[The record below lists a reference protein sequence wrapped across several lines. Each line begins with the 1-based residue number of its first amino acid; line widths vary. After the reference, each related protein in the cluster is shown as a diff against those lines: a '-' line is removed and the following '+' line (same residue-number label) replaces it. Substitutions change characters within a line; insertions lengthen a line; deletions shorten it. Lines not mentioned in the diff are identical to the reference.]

1 MDGQYRGWWLAFL
14 FTLLGLGV
22 ARGERAEWQIPAGER
37 PRSTRPG
44 AVSPLPIPARGDS
57 STAVVTDAD
66 LEPRADATRGELRR
80 AEVRHG
86 EVRHGE
92 VGRGE
97 VGRGELEWAGGPS
110 AEAADREPLPPISA
124 ARPSRA
130 AAAEPVF
137 ELFEFR
143 DLPLVDALRLF
154 SEQTGI
160 NAVASRAAG
169 EQQVSLYLRNVTASH
184 VIQALAKSNNLWTR
198 VEPES
203 GVLHVSTTE
212 EYDRDLATFRDEQT
226 EVFTLLYPNPVDV
239 ARTIE
244 SIFGD
249 RVYLTLDDSRRD
261 TQFED
266 LQQRFERFDMVDER
280 GEGLGLFGTESR
292 GAAGRTGTG
301 RSGAGFGRSRGQD
314 MARDVR
320 AQRERRDT
328 RQLPRLERFEELSG
342 EEIAVLEAYYAEQEA
357 DWDQTRL
364 DELLR
369 RRRAIIYVA
378 VIQRNNQIVVRTSDE
393 RTMEQITELIQRLD
407 VPTPLVLLEVKILS
421 VALGDDFNS
430 VFDYQFSDSG
440 TLAGGFATGDLLPP
454 MSDNP
459 DRIDSPRGR
468 RDSAISPETSSAWNN
483 VASKED
489 LTFQFVSDHF
499 RFRMQ
504 LLESKNR
511 VTTMATP
518 LLLTANNEVSRI
530 FIGQTEPFTIGFESP
545 QIVATGTTQT
555 NILGTPITEL
565 RDVGQLL
572 LITPS
577 INADRTVTLRIAQQQ
592 SRKSPG
598 GASIPVLDN
607 QGRVQQVSVDTVGR
621 QTATGTIVAKD
632 GLTVVLG
639 GLIEEEVSD
648 IRAEVPV
655 IGKLPL
661 VGFFFR
667 RQATLRERRETLI
680 MIRPYV
686 FNTPPESA
694 AMSEALLR
702 ELSIHPNAYDG
713 RPTMNSH
720 APWEAVRPTPPC
732 NELENR
738 FRFHSVHP
746 PRY

>member
-1 MDGQYRGWWLAFL
+1 MDGQ
-14 FTLLGLGV
+14 
-22 ARGERAEWQIPAGER
+22 
-37 PRSTRPG
+37 RSTRFMAILFALIWGSAAG
-44 AVSPLPIPARGDS
+44 ADRGEWGLPPREGSRSSRPAATAPLPLPA
-57 STAVVTDAD
+57 DAD
-66 LEPRADATRGELRR
+66 PAAAADSR
-80 AEVRHG
+80 AEPEPQTEPG
-86 EVRHGE
+86 F
-92 VGRGE
+92 
-97 VGRGELEWAGGPS
+97 
-110 AEAADREPLPPISA
+110 REPLPPISGEPA
-124 ARPSRA
+124 PRSAGV
-130 AAAEPVF
+130 EPVF
-137 ELFEFR
+137 DLFEFR
-143 DLPLVDALRLF
+143 NLPLGDALRLF
-154 SEQTGI
+154 SEQTGV
-160 NAVASRAAG
+160 NAVASAAAG
-169 EQQVSLYLRNVTASH
+169 EKQVSLYLRNVTASSA
-184 VIQALAKSNNLWTR
+184 IQALAKSHNLWTR
-198 VEPES
+198 VDPES
-203 GVLHVSTTE
+203 GVLHISTVE

-249 RVYLTLDDSRRD
+249 RVYLTLDDTRRD

-280 GEGLGLFGTESR
+280 GEGLGLFGTETR
-292 GAAGRTGTG
+292 GAAGRTAGTG
-301 RSGAGFGRSRGQD
+301 RSGLGFGRGRGQD

-328 RQLPRLERFEELSG
+328 RALPRLERFEDLSA
-342 EEIAVLEAYYAEQEA
+342 EEIAVLEAYYAEEE
-357 DWDQTRL
+357 DELDQARL

-369 RRRAIIYVA
+369 RRRAIIFVA
-378 VIQRNNQIVVRTSDE
+378 VIQRNNQLIVRTSDE

-454 MSDNP
+454 ASDNP
-459 DRIDSPRGR
+459 ARIEPPRER
-468 RDSAISPETSSAWNN
+468 RDSPISPETSSAWRTA
-483 VASKED
+483 ASSED

-511 VTTMATP
+511 VTTLATP

-555 NILGTPITEL
+555 NIMGTPITEL

-607 QGRVQQVSVDTVGR
+607 QGRVQQVNVDTVGR

-632 GLTVVLG
+632 GLTVALG

-648 IRAEVPV
+648 VRAAVPV
-655 IGKLPL
+655 VGKLPV

-702 ELSIHPNAYDG
+702 ELSIHPNALDG
-713 RPTMNSH
+713 HPTLNSH

>member
-1 MDGQYRGWWLAFL
+1 MDGQ
-14 FTLLGLGV
+14 
-22 ARGERAEWQIPAGER
+22 
-37 PRSTRPG
+37 RSTRFMAILFALIWGSAAG
-44 AVSPLPIPARGDS
+44 ADRGEWGLPPREGSRSSRPAATAPLPLPA
-57 STAVVTDAD
+57 DAD
-66 LEPRADATRGELRR
+66 PAAAADSR
-80 AEVRHG
+80 AEPEPQTEPG
-86 EVRHGE
+86 F
-92 VGRGE
+92 
-97 VGRGELEWAGGPS
+97 
-110 AEAADREPLPPISA
+110 REPLPPISGEPA
-124 ARPSRA
+124 PRSAGV
-130 AAAEPVF
+130 EPVF
-137 ELFEFR
+137 DLFEFR
-143 DLPLVDALRLF
+143 NLPLGDALRLF
-154 SEQTGI
+154 SEQTGV
-160 NAVASRAAG
+160 NAVASAAAG
-169 EQQVSLYLRNVTASH
+169 EKQVSLYLRNVTASSA
-184 VIQALAKSNNLWTR
+184 IQALAKSHNLWTR
-198 VEPES
+198 VDPES
-203 GVLHVSTTE
+203 GVLHISTVE

-249 RVYLTLDDSRRD
+249 RVYLTLDDTRRD

-280 GEGLGLFGTESR
+280 GEGLGLFGTETR
-292 GAAGRTGTG
+292 GAAGRTAGTG
-301 RSGAGFGRSRGQD
+301 RSGLGFGRGRGQD

-328 RQLPRLERFEELSG
+328 RALPRLERFEDLSA
-342 EEIAVLEAYYAEQEA
+342 EEIAVLEAYYAEEE
-357 DWDQTRL
+357 DELDQARL

-369 RRRAIIYVA
+369 RRRAIIFVA
-378 VIQRNNQIVVRTSDE
+378 VIQRNNQLIVRTSDE

-454 MSDNP
+454 APDNP
-459 DRIDSPRGR
+459 ARIEPPRER
-468 RDSAISPETSSAWNN
+468 RDSPISPETSSAWRTA
-483 VASKED
+483 ASSED

-511 VTTMATP
+511 VTTLATP

-555 NILGTPITEL
+555 NIMGTPITEL

-607 QGRVQQVSVDTVGR
+607 QGRVQQVNVDTVGR

-632 GLTVVLG
+632 GLTVALG

-648 IRAEVPV
+648 VRAAVPV
-655 IGKLPL
+655 VGKLPV

-702 ELSIHPNAYDG
+702 ELSIHPNALDG
-713 RPTMNSH
+713 RPTLNSH